1 MVTIRQSTNSEAA
14 WLQAGF
20 DAHMG
25 WAKPTGYFADVLGE
39 QAKGETILLVVLAE
53 SAYLGHCKVVWR
65 SAYPGFR
72 DSDIPE
78 IQDLNVRPDYR
89 RRGIGSALLDNAE
102 RRIAQRSD
110 FAGIGFGLYADYGA
124 AQRLYI
130 KRGYVPDGRGLHYR
144 TNPVVAGET
153 YRVDDDL
160 VMYLVKRLPTPL
172 N

>member
-1 MVTIRQSTNSEAA
+1 MFTIRHAARGEAA
-14 WLQAGF
+14 WLQASF

-25 WAKPTGYFADVLGE
+25 WTKPSGYFGAVLE
-39 QAKGETILLVVLAE
+39 QQALGAIILLVALAE

-72 DSDIPE
+72 DLGIPE

-89 RRGIGSALLDNAE
+89 RRGIASALLDEAE
-102 RRIAQRSD
+102 RRIAHRSEI
-110 FAGIGFGLYADYGA
+110 AGIGCGLYAGYGA

-130 KRGYVPDGRGLHYR
+130 QRGYVPDGRGLHYR
-144 TNPVVAGET
+144 TNPAVAGET

-160 VMYLVKRLPTPL
+160 VLYLVKMLRL
-172 N
+172 